1 MWGPRY
7 SVFVAAAQDIALFT
21 LALLPEAAGRRQRAE
36 DLAARLAGLLDD
48 AAQSC
53 RTLSCREAGRALGVH
68 PNSLRY
74 ASPTGT
80 IAIRWDGARQPVIR
94 AVPPPGTD
102 PQTARLALARRYL
115 HVYGPATP
123 EAFGQWSGIG
133 RRPAVRAFE
142 ALTGPPRPQLVRV
155 RTPAGEAWIL
165 AEDEA
170 AVRAEPGPPA
180 GARLLPSGDAF
191 FLLQGADRALLVPDG
206 QRRLALWTPRVWP
219 GCLLVA
225 GEVAGTWRRAG
236 QLLTVLPWRP
246 FSKAERAVVEAEA
259 QSLPLPGGDAPIG
272 VRWSE

>member
-1 MWGPRY
+1 
-7 SVFVAAAQDIALFT
+7 
-21 LALLPEAAGRRQRAE
+21 
-36 DLAARLAGLLDD
+36 
-48 AAQSC
+48 
-53 RTLSCREAGRALGVH
+53 VH

-80 IAIRWDGARQPVIR
+80 IAIRWDGARQPDIR

-142 ALTGPPRPQLVRV
+142 ALTDPPRPELVPV
-155 RTPAGEAWIL
+155 RTPVGEAWIL

-170 AVRAEPGPPA
+170 AARAGPGPPA
-180 GARLLPSGDAF
+180 AARLLPSGDAF

-219 GCLLVA
+219 GCLLAA

-236 QLLTVLPWRP
+236 PVLTVQPWRP
-246 FSKAERAVVEAEA
+246 VSKAERAAVEAEA
-259 QSLPLPGGDAPIG
+259 QPLPLPGGDAPIG